1 MISKFKLSKIERKVK
16 YMKSKSIEN
25 FMKIVF
31 FISATMSII
40 AIVLICIFIFAGGIP
55 FIQEYG
61 LKNFLLG
68 TEWKP
73 NNTPSSFG
81 ILPMILGSI
90 YVTIG
95 AIIIG
100 VPIGILTATYLAKF
114 CNKKIYKFLKPSINL
129 MAGIPSI
136 VYGFFALVVIV
147 PIIRN
152 IFGGTGMNIIT
163 ASILLGIMIL
173 PTIINISE
181 ASIRAVPRNYYEGSI
196 ALGASHE
203 KSIMSIVLPA
213 AKSGILSSIILGIGR
228 AIGETM
234 AVILVAGNQARM
246 PAGLVKG
253 IRTLTTNIV
262 IEMAYAADEHRQ
274 ALIATATIL
283 FAFILIING
292 VFLTVKRRTNN
303 G

>member
-1 MISKFKLSKIERKVK
+1 MT
-16 YMKSKSIEN
+16 SKSTEN
-25 FMKIVF
+25 FMKIIF

-40 AIVLICIFIFAGGIP
+40 AIILICIFIFAGGIP
-55 FIQEYG
+55 FLQEYG

-73 NNTPSSFG
+73 NDTPNTFG

-95 AIIIG
+95 AVIIG
-100 VPIGILTATYLAKF
+100 VPIGVLTATYLAKF
-114 CNKKIYKFLKPSINL
+114 CNTKVYKFLKPAINL

-181 ASIRAVPRNYYEGSI
+181 ASIRAVPNSYYEGSI

-203 KSIMSIVLPA
+203 KSVISVILPA

-246 PAGLVKG
+246 PAGITKG
-253 IRTLTTNIV
+253 VRTLTTNIV

-292 VFLTVKRRTNN
+292 VFLLIKRRNEN

>member
-1 MISKFKLSKIERKVK
+1 
-16 YMKSKSIEN
+16 MKSKFLEN
-25 FMKIVF
+25 FMQIIF
-31 FISATMSII
+31 FISATVSII
-40 AIVLICIFIFAGGIP
+40 SIILICVFIFAGGIP
-55 FIQEYG
+55 FLKEYG
-61 LKNFLLG
+61 FKNFFFG
-68 TEWKP
+68 VDWKP
-73 NNTPSSFG
+73 NDTPPSYG

-90 YVTIG
+90 YVTFG

-100 VPIGILTATYLAKF
+100 VPIGVLTATYLAKF
-114 CNKKIYKFLKPSINL
+114 CNKKIYKFLKSSINL

-136 VYGFFALVVIV
+136 IYGFFALVVIV
-147 PIIRN
+147 PIVRN
-152 IFGGTGMNIIT
+152 IFGGTGMSILT

-181 ASIRAVPRNYYEGSI
+181 AAIRAVPKSYYEGSI

-203 KSIMSIVLPA
+203 QSVVSVVLPA

-234 AVILVAGNQARM
+234 AVILVAGNQARI
-246 PAGLVKG
+246 PSG
-253 IRTLTTNIV
+253 ITEGVRTLTANIV

-292 VFLTVKRRTNN
+292 LFLLVKRRRK
-303 G
+303 

>member
-1 MISKFKLSKIERKVK
+1 
-16 YMKSKSIEN
+16 MKSKSIEN

-55 FIQEYG
+55 FIQKYG

-100 VPIGILTATYLAKF
+100 VPIGILTATYLAEF